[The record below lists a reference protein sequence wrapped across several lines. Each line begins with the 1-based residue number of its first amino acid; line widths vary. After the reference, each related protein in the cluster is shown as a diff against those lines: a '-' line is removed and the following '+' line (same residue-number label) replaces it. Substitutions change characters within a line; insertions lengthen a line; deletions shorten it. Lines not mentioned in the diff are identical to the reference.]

1 MFANNFYHIII
12 ICLLTLYFLT
22 PPPPPTDNDVI
33 DDEVEVEVDE
43 SDDAN
48 NEDNEE
54 MPPKTKPAAKA
65 ASTRVTDVTPSAAR
79 KPRIEKPFL
88 LDVNDGFVV
97 VYYTEDGL
105 DYAEV
110 EIIVNGVLPK
120 NGYRFDVLPDG
131 MAITWMR
138 AFHRVCFTKDHLRA
152 TMGASYS
159 LSNNRVTAYDNVT
172 EEMKKAKVT
181 PDASDLYW
189 GEPQVVPLKSKC
201 TGTPKIT
208 ELRFATGETAS
219 RNGKT
224 HKQFSTIY
232 YCRVLLSEQRSSNT
246 AAVNHQTVD
255 LLDLPSSQSEQNS
268 PPRRRS
274 PRKRSHQEGSRY
286 EVQDDDDDDED
297 GYGGGGGGRGGGGGG
312 GRKQWAT

>member
-33 DDEVEVEVDE
+33 NDEVEVEVDE

-88 LDVNDGFVV
+88 LDVHDGFVV

-274 PRKRSHQEGSRY
+274 PRKRTHQEGRY

-312 GRKQWAT
+312 GRKQWVT